1 MTQAEVD
8 FQRLLNLEQER
19 HSQEEELEKAIET
32 VKTIPFPL
40 EKTML
45 ELQNELNQDIF
56 SDDKA
61 IKTSY
66 SSTKIKARN
75 FLTNVSYNRVTVA
88 DYKNKNFVIDC
99 FTFLVLYLNPF
110 YLERKF
116 ETDVER
122 EFVNTLWAFLM
133 PSNLYN
139 HISQGENMKT
149 LNRIKIKYQDA
160 KDIIL
165 GFLEYDKGNFSVLSN
180 FLEKNAILYQFLYGN
195 LFPKCFSRVN
205 DYGVRAKTLF
215 NTYYQNFN
223 IQRNIINWQNNNPQI
238 KEEDNESTPINMT
251 TLDDENN
258 EIVTE
263 NIEIKKENE
272 NDTNNNNNEN
282 LNEKKKKKTQKRKI
296 NNTET
301 KERKRE
307 LKKQKLLK
315 QLNENTEKLQKLK
328 KVKK

>member
-1 MTQAEVD
+1 
-8 FQRLLNLEQER
+8 
-19 HSQEEELEKAIET
+19 
-32 VKTIPFPL
+32 
-40 EKTML
+40 ML

-61 IKTSY
+61 IKISY

-116 ETDVER
+116 ETDVEG
-122 EFVNTLWAFLM
+122 EFVNTLWAFLK
-133 PSNLYN
+133 PSNLFN
-139 HISQGENMKT
+139 HISQGDNMKT
-149 LNRIKIKYQDA
+149 LNKIKIKYQDA

-165 GFLEYDKGNFSVLSN
+165 GFLQYDKGNFSVLSN
-180 FLEKNAILYQFLYGN
+180 FLEKNAILYQSLYGN

-223 IQRNIINWQNNNPQI
+223 IQRNIINLQNHNPQI

-328 KVKK
+328 KVKKEKINK